1 MLLLFIVQL
10 ANALFAPTL
19 FVAPD
24 ANSRMTS
31 DEPDASIAVVGS
43 YNHDMSVTVPDLP
56 VPGETV
62 IGQGFEQNAG
72 GKGSNQAIAA
82 ARDGGDV
89 SFIGAVGDDR
99 FGEAARDLW
108 ADESIDSSGVLTA
121 EGPTGAALIH
131 IEEDGE
137 NAIAVAPGAN
147 HELDGASVR
156 EERAAIEGA
165 DVLVT
170 QLETPIE
177 SVQAAITV
185 ADAANTEVILDPA
198 PARELPDDLLA
209 AVDVATP
216 NESEVRVLTGHDPD
230 ADVDEERAAKAVLDR
245 GPEAVVVTLG
255 ADGALVVTDD
265 ETVAVPPIEAEVVDT
280 TGAGDAFNGAF
291 AVARGT
297 GADLVA
303 AAERGVAAGAAACTE
318 RGAVPSLPSRSTIDS
333 YLDE

>member
-1 MLLLFIVQL
+1 
-10 ANALFAPTL
+10 
-19 FVAPD
+19 
-24 ANSRMTS
+24 MTD
-31 DEPDASIAVVGS
+31 DEPDAAIAVVGS

-62 IGQGFEQNAG
+62 MGEKFEQNAG

-82 ARDGGDV
+82 ARGGGDV
-89 SFIGAVGDDR
+89 SFIGSVGDDR
-99 FGEAARDLW
+99 FGEAARELW
-108 ADESIDSSGVLTA
+108 AEEDIDAAGVLTGDA
-121 EGPTGAALIH
+121 PTGAALIH
-131 IEEDGE
+131 VEESGE
-137 NAIAVAPGAN
+137 NAIAVAPGSN
-147 HELDGASVR
+147 HELSGASVR
-156 EERAAIEGA
+156 EKQAVIEDA

-177 SVQAAITV
+177 SVQAAATV
-185 ADAANTEVILDPA
+185 GEAAGTEFILDPA
-198 PARELPDDLLA
+198 PAQELPDELVA

-216 NESEVRVLTGHDPD
+216 NESEVRVLAGHDPD
-230 ADVDEERAAKAVLDR
+230 ADVEEAETARTVLDR

-265 ETVAVPPIEAEVVDT
+265 QTVAVPPIAVDVVDT

-291 AVARGT
+291 AVARGE

-333 YLDE
+333 YLDD